1 MTEKLR
7 LDIPIL
13 LPEVNT
19 AADACVQILIEQ
31 IAGKEGVE
39 DAHVVAGVDGEPA
52 RLCIHYDPDILPLPR
67 IRDLIAAAG
76 ARISERYGSLIFRT
90 SGERGPLPNG

>member
-39 DAHVVAGVDGEPA
+39 DAACRRAWTANRRGFA
-52 RLCIHYDPDILPLPR
+52 YITIL
-67 IRDLIAAAG
+67 
-76 ARISERYGSLIFRT
+76 T
-90 SGERGPLPNG
+90 SCRCRVSAT